1 MRLRSGDRLL
11 VDRIAGDVYLSLLEN
26 PTGRQVM
33 VILNQTEQETL
44 WKLIAPDQL
53 PLTLEAPPCP

>member
-1 MRLRSGDRLL
+1 VRLKSGDRLL
-11 VDRIAGDVYLSLLEN
+11 VDRVAGEVYLSLLEN

-33 VILNQTEQETL
+33 VILNQTEQATL

-53 PLTLEAPPCP
+53 PLKF